1 MMTNWRPNAATAT
14 NSKEGNFLRLYVAG
28 DTPSSLRAR
37 DNFARLCAEVEPQ
50 HFVTMTI
57 DILADPQAAETA
69 RILATPTLV
78 CNRSTQLR
86 RIIGDLSDRQ
96 RVLDFLGIMAE

>member
-1 MMTNWRPNAATAT
+1 MTNWRPNGATVA
-14 NSKEGNFLRLYVAG
+14 NSKEGHFLRLYVAG

-37 DNFARLCAEVEPQ
+37 DNFARLCADVGPQ
-50 HFVTMTI
+50 NFETTTI
-57 DILADPQAAETA
+57 DILADPRAAEAA

-78 CNRSTQLR
+78 CSRGTQPR

-96 RVLDFLGIMAE
+96 RVLDFLGIKAE